1 VSQGPDEPRAD
12 LESRRVLETW
22 WPLAGS
28 WLLMAAELPLVS
40 AVVARLPDP
49 TVHLAAIGGIVF
61 PLALLVESPIIMLLA
76 ASTALS
82 RDRTSYLRLLRFTNG
97 AGLVLTLC
105 HVVLAFT
112 PAYDLVVE
120 RLLHAP
126 PEIREPA
133 RLGLRLLVPWTWAI
147 AHRRFHQGVLIR
159 HGRSRAV
166 GMGTGVRLLANSLV
180 LFGGFLAGELPGTA
194 VAAAALSTGVLS
206 EAAYV
211 RLRVRPV
218 LRGEL
223 RHPVPS
229 EPALTRLG
237 FLRFYVPLAMT
248 SLLNLLM
255 EPIGAAAIG
264 RMPRALDSL
273 AIWPVISGFVFMVMS
288 LGVAF
293 NEVVVALLGQPGA
306 RRVLRRFALGLAA
319 FSILPLLVPA
329 LCPPVASLLLET
341 VTGLP
346 RHLATL
352 AQRGLWFALPLP
364 GLAVV
369 QSWYQGNLVYSRR
382 TRGIPESLGLFL
394 LTASAV
400 AFTGVLWGGA
410 PGLFVGLAALVT
422 GGGVQALWLRRR
434 CHRAWREEALRPAA

>member
-1 VSQGPDEPRAD
+1 
-12 LESRRVLETW
+12 
-22 WPLAGS
+22 
-28 WLLMAAELPLVS
+28 MAAELPLVS

-49 TVHLAAIGGIVF
+49 AVHLAAIGGIVF
-61 PLALLVESPIIMLLA
+61 PLALLVESPVIMLLA

-112 PAYDLVVE
+112 PVYDVVVE
-120 RLLHAP
+120 RLLNAP
-126 PEIREPA
+126 SEIREPGFWEEF
-133 RLGLRLLVPWTWAI
+133 RQGLRLLVPWTWAI

-166 GMGTGVRLLANSLV
+166 GMGTGVRLLANGLV
-180 LFGGFLAGELPGTA
+180 LFGSALSGELPGTA
-194 VAAAALSTGVLS
+194 VAAAALTTGVLS

-223 RHPVPS
+223 RDPLPS
-229 EPALTRLG
+229 DLALTRLG

-264 RMPRALDSL
+264 RMPQALDSL

-293 NEVVVALLGQPGA
+293 NEVVVALRGRPGA
-306 RRVLRRFALGLAA
+306 RRTLRRFAMGLAA
-319 FSILPLLVPA
+319 FSVLPLLAPA
-329 LCPPVASLLLET
+329 LWPPVASLLLET

-346 RHLATL
+346 PRLATL

-382 TRGIPESLGLFL
+382 TRGIPESLGLYL
-394 LTASAV
+394 LTASSV
-400 AFTGVLWGGA
+400 AFAGVLWGGA
-410 PGLFVGLAALVT
+410 PGLFVGLAALVA

-434 CHRAWREEALRPAA
+434 CHRVWREEALDPAA